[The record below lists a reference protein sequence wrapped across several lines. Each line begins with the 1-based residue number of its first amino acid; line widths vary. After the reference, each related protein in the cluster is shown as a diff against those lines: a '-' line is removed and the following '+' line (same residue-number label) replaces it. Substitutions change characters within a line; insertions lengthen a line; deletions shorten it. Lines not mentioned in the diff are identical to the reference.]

1 MQWLSKLLTSKLTL
15 CTINLTGVLEF
26 PNPKVNLRHAD
37 FTNVKVAYDIN
48 AEGVIDNV
56 AVLKPVN
63 LMAYEEVALEKI
75 ARYHLMDVVQ
85 KHIKAVTTL
94 PTSIEVS
101 VKHLNVFNYGDF
113 GEGYV
118 HEFYAEKIKIQQLM

>member
-56 AVLKPVN
+56 AVLKPV
-63 LMAYEEVALEKI
+63 
-75 ARYHLMDVVQ
+75 
-85 KHIKAVTTL
+85 
-94 PTSIEVS
+94 
-101 VKHLNVFNYGDF
+101 
-113 GEGYV
+113 
-118 HEFYAEKIKIQQLM
+118 